1 MAEFAS
7 QAGSDVIINVKI
19 VPGSSKTAIA
29 GLLGDKLKIKVAA
42 PPEKGKANENLIAFL
57 ADILSVKKSDIT
69 VISGLTNPIKQLRIR
84 SALMEQVRLKLKI
97 KDGK

>member
-7 QAGSDVIINVKI
+7 QAGSDVIINVMI